1 MRIFTRI
8 FRYLSNK
15 GYGNMAETKQ
25 LITLDENAVAF
36 PVNFA
41 PAQIDFSG
49 YNQMKDQVDQL
60 HESLE
65 GYVVTKDNLK
75 ESKSTRAKLNKL
87 KKAIKGRKVE
97 IKKKA
102 EAPIKDFNDKVE
114 SLVAEIDDSSSK
126 ISDGIKLFEDQEKQA
141 RHEKNLK
148 QIAAVCELA
157 EVDPAQ
163 IKYQSSWD
171 NKSYSKTKFETEVDQ
186 QIALI
191 QQQQAQY
198 ADNVKIVTEKANEL
212 ALPADHWIK
221 TLDGHSLSEVLDA
234 MTDYKSDLEAVSKAQ
249 KETKLDTLKNLKK
262 QGDKYI
268 DPSTGEIKEK
278 IIALKL
284 EVKGTKWQ
292 LKQLYS
298 FIQYKGIEYEG
309 LED

>member
-1 MRIFTRI
+1 M
-8 FRYLSNK
+8 K
-15 GYGNMAETKQ
+15 EKQ
-25 LITLDENAVAF
+25 LITLDEKEVSF

-41 PAQIDFSG
+41 PAQIDFTG
-49 YNQMKDQVDQL
+49 YNKMKDQIDQL
-60 HESLE
+60 CEALDS
-65 GYVVTKDNLK
+65 YDVTKSNLK
-75 ESKSTRAKLNKL
+75 EAKSTRAKLNKL
-87 KKAIKGRKVE
+87 KKVIKGRKVE

-126 ISDGIKLFEDQEKQA
+126 ISDGIKGYEDQEKQA

-148 QIAAVCELA
+148 HIEAICELA
-157 EVDPAQ
+157 EVDPAK

-191 QQQQAQY
+191 QQEQAQL
-198 ADNVKIVTEKANEL
+198 ADNIKIVSEKAEGL
-212 ALPADHWIK
+212 GLPADHWIK
-221 TLDGHSLSEVLDA
+221 ALDNNPLSSVLNA
-234 MTDYKSDLEAVSKAQ
+234 MADYKEDLDAVSKAQ
-249 KETKLDTLKNLKK
+249 KETKLNELNSLKK
-262 QGDKYI
+262 QGDKYV
-268 DPSTGEIKEK
+268 DPKTGEVKDK

-298 FIQYKGIEYEG
+298 FIQDNGIEYEG

>member
-1 MRIFTRI
+1 MT
-8 FRYLSNK
+8 
-15 GYGNMAETKQ
+15 EQ
-25 LITLDENAVAF
+25 LIALDENAVAF

-49 YNQMKDQVDQL
+49 YNQMKDQIDQL
-60 HESLE
+60 HDGLE
-65 GYVVTKDNLK
+65 NYEVTKGNLK
-75 ESKSTRAKLNKL
+75 EAKSTRAKLNKL
-87 KKAIKGRKVE
+87 KKTIKGRKVE

-148 QIAAVCELA
+148 HIEAICELA
-157 EVDPAQ
+157 EVDPAK

-191 QQQQAQY
+191 QQEQAQY
-198 ADNVKIVTEKANEL
+198 ADNIKIVSEKAESL

-221 TLDGHSLSEVLDA
+221 ELDNNPLSSVLNA
-234 MTDYKSDLEAVSKAQ
+234 MADYKSDLEAVSKAQ
-249 KETKLDTLKNLKK
+249 KETKLNELNSLKK
-262 QGDKYI
+262 QGDKYV
-268 DPSTGEIKEK
+268 DPKTGEVKDK

-298 FIQYKGIEYEG
+298 FIQDNGIEYEG

>member
-1 MRIFTRI
+1 MTE
-8 FRYLSNK
+8 SK
-15 GYGNMAETKQ
+15 E
-25 LITLDENAVAF
+25 LIALDEKEVSF

-41 PAQIDFSG
+41 PAQIDFTG
-49 YNQMKDQVDQL
+49 YNKMKDRIDQL

-126 ISDGIKLFEDQEKQA
+126 ISDGIKGFEDQEKQA

-148 QIAAVCELA
+148 HIEAICELA
-157 EVDPAQ
+157 EVDPAK

-171 NKSYSKTKFETEVDQ
+171 NKSYSKTKFENEVDQ

-191 QQQQAQY
+191 QQEQAQL
-198 ADNVKIVTEKANEL
+198 ADNIKIVSEKAEGL
-212 ALPADHWIK
+212 GLPADHWIK
-221 TLDGHSLSEVLDA
+221 ELDNNPLSFVLNAMSEYKEDLDA
-234 MTDYKSDLEAVSKAQ
+234 VSEAQ
-249 KETKLDTLKNLKK
+249 KKTKLNELNNLKK
-262 QGDKYI
+262 QGDKYV
-268 DPSTGEIKEK
+268 DPKTGEIKDK
-278 IIALKL
+278 VISLKL
-284 EVKGTKWQ
+284 EVKGTPWQ
-292 LKQLYS
+292 MKQLQS
-298 FIQYKGIEYEG
+298 FLNDNGIEYQG
-309 LED
+309 LEG

>member
-1 MRIFTRI
+1 M
-8 FRYLSNK
+8 K
-15 GYGNMAETKQ
+15 EKQ

-49 YNQMKDQVDQL
+49 YNQMKDQIDQL
-60 HESLE
+60 HDGLE
-65 GYVVTKDNLK
+65 NYEVTKGNLK
-75 ESKSTRAKLNKL
+75 EAKSTIAKLNKL
-87 KKAIKGRKVE
+87 KKAIKGHKVE

-102 EAPIKDFNDKVE
+102 EAPIKNFNDKVE
-114 SLVAEIDDSSSK
+114 SLIDEIDDSSSK
-126 ISDGIKLFEDQEKQA
+126 ISDEIKVFEDQEKQA

-148 QIAAVCELA
+148 HIEAICELA
-157 EVDPAQ
+157 EVDPAK
-163 IKYQSSWD
+163 IKYQSSWG
-171 NKSYSKTKFETEVDQ
+171 NKSYSKTKFENEVDQ

-198 ADNVKIVTEKANEL
+198 ADNVKIISEKANEL

-221 TLDGHSLSEVLDA
+221 ELDNKPLSEVLNA
-234 MTDYKSDLEAVSKAQ
+234 MTDYKNDLEAVSKAQ
-249 KETKLDTLKNLKK
+249 KETKLDTLKNFKK

-278 IIALKL
+278 IISIKM

-292 LKQLYS
+292 LEQLRS
-298 FIQYKGIEYEG
+298 FLNDNGIEYHS

>member
-1 MRIFTRI
+1 MKEE
-8 FRYLSNK
+8 N
-15 GYGNMAETKQ
+15 Q
-25 LITLDENAVAF
+25 LIKLDESSLTF

-49 YNQMKDQVDQL
+49 YSKMKDQIEQL
-60 HESLE
+60 CEALDS
-65 GYVVTKDNLK
+65 YDVTKSNLK
-75 ESKSTRAKLNKL
+75 EAKSTRAKLNKL
-87 KKAIKGRKVE
+87 EKAIKARKIE

-102 EAPIKDFNDKVE
+102 EAPVKDFNDKVE
-114 SLVAEIDDSSSK
+114 GLIAEIDDSSTK
-126 ISDGIKLFEDQEKQA
+126 ISGGIKVYENKEKQE
-141 RHEKNLK
+141 RHQKNLK
-148 QIAAVCELA
+148 HIAAICELA
-157 EVDPAQ
+157 EIDPSK
-163 IKYQSSWD
+163 IKYQSNWD
-171 NKSYSKTKFETEVDQ
+171 NKSYSKTKFENEVDQ

-198 ADNVKIVTEKANEL
+198 ADNVKIVSEKANEL

-278 IIALKL
+278 IISIKM

-292 LKQLYS
+292 MEQLQSFLKD
-298 FIQYKGIEYEG
+298 KGIEVHS

>member
-1 MRIFTRI
+1 MT
-8 FRYLSNK
+8 
-15 GYGNMAETKQ
+15 EQ
-25 LITLDENAVAF
+25 LIALDENAVAF

-49 YNQMKDQVDQL
+49 YNQMKDQIDQL
-60 HESLE
+60 HDGLE
-65 GYVVTKDNLK
+65 NYEVTKGNLK
-75 ESKSTRAKLNKL
+75 EAKSTRAKLNKL

-102 EAPIKDFNDKVE
+102 EAPIKNFNDKVE
-114 SLVAEIDDSSSK
+114 SLIDEIDDSSSK
-126 ISDGIKLFEDQEKQA
+126 ISDEIKVFEDQEKQA

-148 QIAAVCELA
+148 HIEAICELA
-157 EVDPAQ
+157 EVDPAK

-191 QQQQAQY
+191 QQEQAQL
-198 ADNVKIVTEKANEL
+198 ADNIKIVSEKAESL

-221 TLDGHSLSEVLDA
+221 ELDNNPLSSVLDA
-234 MTDYKSDLEAVSKAQ
+234 MADYKEDLDAVSKAQ
-249 KETKLDTLKNLKK
+249 KETKLNELNSLKK
-262 QGDKYI
+262 QGDKYV
-268 DPSTGEIKEK
+268 DPKTGEVKDK

-298 FIQYKGIEYEG
+298 FIQDNGIEYEG

>member
-1 MRIFTRI
+1 M
-8 FRYLSNK
+8 K
-15 GYGNMAETKQ
+15 EEQ
-25 LITLDENAVAF
+25 LITLDENAVSF

-49 YNQMKDQVDQL
+49 YSKMKDQIDQL
-60 HESLE
+60 CEALDS
-65 GYVVTKDNLK
+65 YDVTKSNLK
-75 ESKSTRAKLNKL
+75 EAKSTRAKLNKL
-87 KKAIKGRKVE
+87 EKAIKARKIE

-102 EAPIKDFNDKVE
+102 EAPVKDFNDKVE
-114 SLVAEIDDSSSK
+114 GLIAEIDDSSTK
-126 ISDGIKLFEDQEKQA
+126 ISDGIKVYENKEKQE
-141 RHEKNLK
+141 RHQKNLK
-148 QIAAVCELA
+148 HIAAICELA
-157 EVDPAQ
+157 EIDPSK
-163 IKYQSSWD
+163 IKYQSNWD
-171 NKSYSKTKFETEVDQ
+171 NKSYSKTKFENEVDQ

-198 ADNVKIVTEKANEL
+198 ADNVKIVSEKANEL

-278 IIALKL
+278 IISIKM

-292 LKQLYS
+292 MEQLQSFLKD
-298 FIQYKGIEYEG
+298 KGIEVHS

>member
-1 MRIFTRI
+1 
-8 FRYLSNK
+8 
-15 GYGNMAETKQ
+15 MAEPKQ
-25 LITLDENAVAF
+25 LIKLDEKAVSF
-36 PVNFA
+36 PVSFA
-41 PAQIDFSG
+41 PAQIDFTG
-49 YNQMKDQVDQL
+49 YDRMKDQIDQL
-60 HESLE
+60 HEGLE
-65 GYVVTKDNLK
+65 NYDVTKENLK
-75 ESKSTRAKLNKL
+75 EAKSTRAKLNKL
-87 KKAIKGRKVE
+87 KKAIKSRKVE

-126 ISDGIKLFEDQEKQA
+126 ISDGIKGFEDQEKQA

-148 QIAAVCELA
+148 HIKAICELD
-157 EVDPAQ
+157 EVDPAK

-191 QQQQAQY
+191 QQEQAQL
-198 ADNVKIVTEKANEL
+198 ADNIKIVSEKAEGL
-212 ALPADHWIK
+212 GLPADHWIK
-221 TLDGHSLSEVLDA
+221 ELDEQPLSFVLNA
-234 MTDYKSDLEAVSKAQ
+234 MTEYKEDLDAVSKAQ
-249 KETKLDTLKNLKK
+249 KGTKLNELRDLKK
-262 QGDKYI
+262 QGDKYV
-268 DPSTGEIKEK
+268 DPETGEVKDK

-298 FIQYKGIEYEG
+298 FIQDNGIEYEG

>member
-1 MRIFTRI
+1 M
-8 FRYLSNK
+8 K
-15 GYGNMAETKQ
+15 EKQ
-25 LITLDENAVAF
+25 LITLDEKEVSF

-41 PAQIDFSG
+41 PAQIDFTG
-49 YNQMKDQVDQL
+49 YNKMKDQIDQL
-60 HESLE
+60 CEALDS
-65 GYVVTKDNLK
+65 YDVTKSNLK
-75 ESKSTRAKLNKL
+75 EAKSTRAKLNKL
-87 KKAIKGRKVE
+87 KKVIKGRKVE

-126 ISDGIKLFEDQEKQA
+126 ISDGIKGYEDQEKQA

-148 QIAAVCELA
+148 HIEAICELA
-157 EVDPAQ
+157 EVDPAK

-191 QQQQAQY
+191 QQEQAQL
-198 ADNVKIVTEKANEL
+198 ADNIKIISEKAESL

-221 TLDGHSLSEVLDA
+221 ELDNNPLSSVLDA

-249 KETKLDTLKNLKK
+249 KETKLNELNSLKK
-262 QGDKYI
+262 QGDKYV
-268 DPSTGEIKEK
+268 DPKTGEVKDK

-298 FIQYKGIEYEG
+298 FIQDNGIEYEG

>member
-1 MRIFTRI
+1 M
-8 FRYLSNK
+8 K
-15 GYGNMAETKQ
+15 EKQ

-49 YNQMKDQVDQL
+49 YNQMKDQIDQL
-60 HESLE
+60 HDGLE
-65 GYVVTKDNLK
+65 NYEVTKGNLK
-75 ESKSTRAKLNKL
+75 EAKSTRAKLNKL

-102 EAPIKDFNDKVE
+102 EAPIKNFNDKVE
-114 SLVAEIDDSSSK
+114 SLIDEIDDSSSK
-126 ISDGIKLFEDQEKQA
+126 ISDEIKVFEDQEKQA

-148 QIAAVCELA
+148 HIEAICELA
-157 EVDPAQ
+157 EIDPSK
-163 IKYQSSWD
+163 IKYQSNWD
-171 NKSYSKTKFETEVDQ
+171 NKSYSKTKFENEVDQ

-198 ADNVKIVTEKANEL
+198 ADNVKIVSEKANEL
-212 ALPADHWIK
+212 ALSADHWIK

-249 KETKLDTLKNLKK
+249 KEAKLDALKNLKK

-278 IIALKL
+278 IISIKM

-292 LKQLYS
+292 MEQLQSFLKD
-298 FIQYKGIEYEG
+298 KGIEVHS

>member
-1 MRIFTRI
+1 MTE
-8 FRYLSNK
+8 SK
-15 GYGNMAETKQ
+15 E
-25 LITLDENAVAF
+25 LIALDEKEVSF

-41 PAQIDFSG
+41 PAQIDFTG
-49 YNQMKDQVDQL
+49 YNKMKDRIDQL

-126 ISDGIKLFEDQEKQA
+126 ISDGIKGFEDQEKQA

-148 QIAAVCELA
+148 HIEAICELA
-157 EVDPAQ
+157 EVDPAK

-171 NKSYSKTKFETEVDQ
+171 NKSYSKTKFENEVDQ

-191 QQQQAQY
+191 QQEQAQL
-198 ADNVKIVTEKANEL
+198 ADNIKIVSEKAEGL
-212 ALPADHWIK
+212 GLPADHWIK
-221 TLDGHSLSEVLDA
+221 ELDNNPLSFVLNAMSEYKEDLDA
-234 MTDYKSDLEAVSKAQ
+234 VSEAQ
-249 KETKLDTLKNLKK
+249 KKTKLNELNNLKK
-262 QGDKYI
+262 QGDKYV
-268 DPSTGEIKEK
+268 DPKTGEIKDK
-278 IIALKL
+278 VISLKL
-284 EVKGTKWQ
+284 EVKGTPWQ
-292 LKQLYS
+292 MKQLQS
-298 FIQYKGIEYEG
+298 FLKDNGIEYQG
-309 LED
+309 LEG

>member
-1 MRIFTRI
+1 M
-8 FRYLSNK
+8 K
-15 GYGNMAETKQ
+15 EKQ

-49 YNQMKDQVDQL
+49 YNQMKDQIDQL

-65 GYVVTKDNLK
+65 NYDVTQDNLK
-75 ESKSTRAKLNKL
+75 DAKSTRAKLNKL
-87 KKAIKGRKVE
+87 TKAIKARKVE

-102 EAPIKDFNDKVE
+102 EAPVKDFNDKVE

-157 EVDPAQ
+157 EVDPAK

-191 QQQQAQY
+191 QQEQAQL
-198 ADNVKIVTEKANEL
+198 ADNIKIVSEKAEGL
-212 ALPADHWIK
+212 GLPADHWIK
-221 TLDGHSLSEVLDA
+221 ELDEQPLSFVLNA
-234 MTDYKSDLEAVSKAQ
+234 MTEYKEDLDAVSKAQ
-249 KETKLDTLKNLKK
+249 KETKLNELRDLKK

-268 DPSTGEIKEK
+268 DPETGEVKDK

-298 FIQYKGIEYEG
+298 FIQDNGIEYEG

>member
-1 MRIFTRI
+1 M
-8 FRYLSNK
+8 K
-15 GYGNMAETKQ
+15 EKQ
-25 LITLDENAVAF
+25 LITLDENTVAF

-49 YNQMKDQVDQL
+49 YNQMKDQIDQL

-75 ESKSTRAKLNKL
+75 ESKSTHAKLNKL

-126 ISDGIKLFEDQEKQA
+126 ISDEIKVFEDQEKQA

-148 QIAAVCELA
+148 HIEAICELA
-157 EVDPAQ
+157 EVDPAK

-191 QQQQAQY
+191 QQEQAQL
-198 ADNVKIVTEKANEL
+198 ADNIKIVSEKAEGL
-212 ALPADHWIK
+212 GLPADHWIK
-221 TLDGHSLSEVLDA
+221 ALDNNPLSSVLNA
-234 MTDYKSDLEAVSKAQ
+234 MADYKEDLEAVSKAQ
-249 KETKLDTLKNLKK
+249 KETKLNELNSLKK

-278 IIALKL
+278 IIAIKM

-292 LKQLYS
+292 MEQLQS
-298 FIQYKGIEYEG
+298 FLQDNGIEYEG

>member
-1 MRIFTRI
+1 MPKINQL
-8 FRYLSNK
+8 FRYGGVLIMNE
-15 GYGNMAETKQ
+15 NQ
-25 LITLDENAVAF
+25 LIKLDEKVVAF

-49 YNQMKDQVDQL
+49 YNQMKDQIDQL
-60 HESLE
+60 HDGLE
-65 GYVVTKDNLK
+65 NYEVTKGNLK
-75 ESKSTRAKLNKL
+75 EAKSTIAKLNKL
-87 KKAIKGRKVE
+87 KKAINGHKVE

-102 EAPIKDFNDKVE
+102 EAPIKNFNDKVE
-114 SLVAEIDDSSSK
+114 SLIDEIDDSSSK
-126 ISDGIKLFEDQEKQA
+126 ISDEIKVFEDQEKQA

-148 QIAAVCELA
+148 HIEAICELA
-157 EVDPAQ
+157 EVDPAK

-171 NKSYSKTKFETEVDQ
+171 NKSYSKTKFENEVDQ

-198 ADNVKIVTEKANEL
+198 ADNVKIISEKANEL

-221 TLDGHSLSEVLDA
+221 ELDNKPLSEVLNA
-234 MTDYKSDLEAVSKAQ
+234 MTDYKNDLEAVSKAQ
-249 KETKLDTLKNLKK
+249 KETKLDTLKNFKK

-278 IIALKL
+278 IISIKM

-292 LKQLYS
+292 MEQLQSFLKDN
-298 FIQYKGIEYEG
+298 GIEVHS

>member
-1 MRIFTRI
+1 MTE
-8 FRYLSNK
+8 SK
-15 GYGNMAETKQ
+15 E
-25 LITLDENAVAF
+25 LIALDEKEVSF

-41 PAQIDFSG
+41 PAQIDFTG
-49 YNQMKDQVDQL
+49 YNKMKDRIDQL

-87 KKAIKGRKVE
+87 KKAIKDRKVE

-126 ISDGIKLFEDQEKQA
+126 ISDGIKGYEDQEKQA
-141 RHEKNLK
+141 RHEKSLEH
-148 QIAAVCELA
+148 IEAICELA
-157 EVDPAQ
+157 EVDPAK

-171 NKSYSKTKFETEVDQ
+171 NKSYSKTKFENEVDQ

-191 QQQQAQY
+191 QQEQEQL
-198 ADNVKIVTEKANEL
+198 ADNIKIVSEKAEGL
-212 ALPADHWIK
+212 GLPADHWIK
-221 TLDGHSLSEVLDA
+221 ELDEQPLSFVLNA
-234 MTDYKSDLEAVSKAQ
+234 MTEYKEDLDAVSKAQ
-249 KETKLDTLKNLKK
+249 KETKLNELRDLKK

-268 DPSTGEIKEK
+268 DPETGEVKDK

-298 FIQYKGIEYEG
+298 FIQDNGIEYEG

>member
-1 MRIFTRI
+1 MKEE
-8 FRYLSNK
+8 N
-15 GYGNMAETKQ
+15 Q
-25 LITLDENAVAF
+25 LIKLDESSLTF

-49 YNQMKDQVDQL
+49 YSKMKDQIDQL
-60 HESLE
+60 CEALDS
-65 GYVVTKDNLK
+65 YDVTKSNLK
-75 ESKSTRAKLNKL
+75 EAKSTRAKLNKRE
-87 KKAIKGRKVE
+87 KAIKARKIE

-102 EAPIKDFNDKVE
+102 EAPVKDFNDKVE
-114 SLVAEIDDSSSK
+114 GLIAEIDDSSTK
-126 ISDGIKLFEDQEKQA
+126 ISGGIKVYENKEKQE
-141 RHEKNLK
+141 RHQKNLK
-148 QIAAVCELA
+148 HIAAICELA
-157 EVDPAQ
+157 EIDPSK
-163 IKYQSSWD
+163 IKYQSNWD
-171 NKSYSKTKFETEVDQ
+171 NKSYSKTKFENEVDQ

-198 ADNVKIVTEKANEL
+198 ADNVKIVSEKANEL

-249 KETKLDTLKNLKK
+249 KEAKLDALKNLKK

-278 IIALKL
+278 IISIKM

-292 LKQLYS
+292 MEQLQSFLKD
-298 FIQYKGIEYEG
+298 KDIEVHS

>member
-1 MRIFTRI
+1 MKEE
-8 FRYLSNK
+8 N
-15 GYGNMAETKQ
+15 Q
-25 LITLDENAVAF
+25 LIKLDESSLTF

-49 YNQMKDQVDQL
+49 YSKMKDQIDQL
-60 HESLE
+60 CEALDS
-65 GYVVTKDNLK
+65 YDVTKSNLK
-75 ESKSTRAKLNKL
+75 EAKSTRAKLNKL
-87 KKAIKGRKVE
+87 EKAIKARKIE

-102 EAPIKDFNDKVE
+102 EAPVKDFNDKVE
-114 SLVAEIDDSSSK
+114 GLIAEIDDSSTK
-126 ISDGIKLFEDQEKQA
+126 ISGGIKVYENKEKQE
-141 RHEKNLK
+141 RHQKNLK
-148 QIAAVCELA
+148 HIAAVCELA
-157 EVDPAQ
+157 EIDPSK
-163 IKYQSSWD
+163 IKYQSNWD
-171 NKSYSKTKFETEVDQ
+171 NKSYSKTKFENEVDQ

-198 ADNVKIVTEKANEL
+198 ADNVKIVSEKANEL

-249 KETKLDTLKNLKK
+249 KETKLDTLKNLRK

-278 IIALKL
+278 IISIKM

-292 LKQLYS
+292 MEQLQSFLKD
-298 FIQYKGIEYEG
+298 KGIEVHS

>member
-1 MRIFTRI
+1 M
-8 FRYLSNK
+8 K
-15 GYGNMAETKQ
+15 EKQ
-25 LITLDENAVAF
+25 LITLDENTVAF

-49 YNQMKDQVDQL
+49 YNQMKDQIDQL

-75 ESKSTRAKLNKL
+75 ESKSTHAKLNKL

-148 QIAAVCELA
+148 HIEAICELA
-157 EVDPAQ
+157 EVDPAK

-191 QQQQAQY
+191 QQEQAQL
-198 ADNVKIVTEKANEL
+198 ADNIKIVSEKAESL

-221 TLDGHSLSEVLDA
+221 ALDNNPLSSVLNA
-234 MTDYKSDLEAVSKAQ
+234 MADYKEDLDAVSKAQ
-249 KETKLDTLKNLKK
+249 KETKLNELNSLKK
-262 QGDKYI
+262 QGNKYI

-278 IIALKL
+278 IIAIKM

-292 LKQLYS
+292 MEQLQS
-298 FIQYKGIEYEG
+298 FLQDNGIEYEG

>member
-1 MRIFTRI
+1 MTE
-8 FRYLSNK
+8 SK
-15 GYGNMAETKQ
+15 E
-25 LITLDENAVAF
+25 LIALDEKEVSF

-41 PAQIDFSG
+41 PAQIDFTG
-49 YNQMKDQVDQL
+49 YNKMKDQIDQL
-60 HESLE
+60 HEGLE
-65 GYVVTKDNLK
+65 NYDVTKENLK
-75 ESKSTRAKLNKL
+75 EAKSTRAKLNKL
-87 KKAIKGRKVE
+87 KKAIESRKVE

-126 ISDGIKLFEDQEKQA
+126 ISDGIKGFEDQEKQA

-148 QIAAVCELA
+148 HIKAICELA
-157 EVDPAQ
+157 EVDPSK

-171 NKSYSKTKFETEVDQ
+171 NKSYSKTKFENEVDQ

-191 QQQQAQY
+191 QQEQAQL
-198 ADNVKIVTEKANEL
+198 ADNIKIVSEKAEGL
-212 ALPADHWIK
+212 GLPADHWIK
-221 TLDGHSLSEVLDA
+221 ELDEQPLSFVLNA
-234 MTDYKSDLEAVSKAQ
+234 MTEYKEDLDAVSKAQ
-249 KETKLDTLKNLKK
+249 KETKLNELRDLKK

-268 DPSTGEIKEK
+268 DPETGEVKDK

-298 FIQYKGIEYEG
+298 FIQDNGIEYEG

>member
-1 MRIFTRI
+1 M
-8 FRYLSNK
+8 K
-15 GYGNMAETKQ
+15 EKQ
-25 LITLDENAVAF
+25 LITLDENAIAF

-49 YNQMKDQVDQL
+49 YNQMKDQIDQL
-60 HESLE
+60 HEGLE
-65 GYVVTKDNLK
+65 NYEVTKGNLK
-75 ESKSTRAKLNKL
+75 EAKSTRAKLNKL

-102 EAPIKDFNDKVE
+102 EAPIKNFNDKVE
-114 SLVAEIDDSSSK
+114 SLIDEIDDSSSK
-126 ISDGIKLFEDQEKQA
+126 ISDEIKVFEDQEKQA

-157 EVDPAQ
+157 EIDPAK

-198 ADNVKIVTEKANEL
+198 VDNVKIVSEKANEL

-249 KETKLDTLKNLKK
+249 KEAKLNRLNNLKK
-262 QGDKYI
+262 QGNKYV
-268 DPSTGEIKEK
+268 DPETGEIKDK
-278 IIALKL
+278 IFSLKL
-284 EVKGTKWQ
+284 KVKGTSWQ
-292 LKQLYS
+292 LKQLQS
-298 FIQYKGIEYEG
+298 FLKDNGIEYEG
-309 LED
+309 LEG

>member
-1 MRIFTRI
+1 MKEE
-8 FRYLSNK
+8 Y
-15 GYGNMAETKQ
+15 Q
-25 LITLDENAVAF
+25 LIKLDESSLTF

-49 YNQMKDQVDQL
+49 YSKMKDQIDQL
-60 HESLE
+60 CEALDS
-65 GYVVTKDNLK
+65 YDVTKSNLK
-75 ESKSTRAKLNKL
+75 EAKSTRAKLNKL
-87 KKAIKGRKVE
+87 EKAIKARKIE

-102 EAPIKDFNDKVE
+102 EAPVKDFNDKVE
-114 SLVAEIDDSSSK
+114 GLIAEIDDSSTK
-126 ISDGIKLFEDQEKQA
+126 ISGGIKVYENKEKQE
-141 RHEKNLK
+141 RHQKNLK
-148 QIAAVCELA
+148 HIAAICELA
-157 EVDPAQ
+157 EIDPSK
-163 IKYQSSWD
+163 IKYQSNWD
-171 NKSYSKTKFETEVDQ
+171 NKSYSKTKFENEVDQ

-198 ADNVKIVTEKANEL
+198 ADNVKIVSEKANEL

-278 IIALKL
+278 IISIKM

-292 LKQLYS
+292 MEQLQSFLKD
-298 FIQYKGIEYEG
+298 KGIEVHS

>member
-1 MRIFTRI
+1 MT
-8 FRYLSNK
+8 
-15 GYGNMAETKQ
+15 EQ
-25 LITLDENAVAF
+25 LIALDENAVAF

-49 YNQMKDQVDQL
+49 YNQMKDQIDQL
-60 HESLE
+60 HDGLE

-126 ISDGIKLFEDQEKQA
+126 ISDGIKGYEDQEKQA

-148 QIAAVCELA
+148 HIEAICELA
-157 EVDPAQ
+157 EVDPAK

-198 ADNVKIVTEKANEL
+198 VDNVKIVSEKANEL

-249 KETKLDTLKNLKK
+249 KETKLNELNSLKK

-278 IIALKL
+278 IIAIKM

-292 LKQLYS
+292 MEQLQS
-298 FIQYKGIEYEG
+298 FLQDNGIEYEG